1 MSERKRAR
9 AKWFNVYERPDGS
22 RTKSLE
28 FQTRVRAVYQA
39 RLAVMFNQRRLLYR
53 IRVRRYLDQSV
64 T

>member
-1 MSERKRAR
+1 MTERKRAR

-28 FQTRVRAVYQA
+28 FQTRGRAVYQA
-39 RLAVMFNQRRLLYR
+39 KLSVSFNSRKLLYR
-53 IRVRRYLDQSV
+53 IRVRRYLDRGV